1 MWRELQVW
9 DKEKPVNF
17 VLMSQTLLFVQVI
30 NLSGSRIVIL
40 CGEKKNDKSQRKKG
54 DNLSSIRYTV
64 GQLWVTKLITKL

>member
-1 MWRELQVW
+1 MQVR

-40 CGEKKNDKSQRKKG
+40 REKNDKSQRKKE
-54 DNLSSIRYTV
+54 DNLSSIRYTA
-64 GQLWVTKLITKL
+64 GQL

>member
-40 CGEKKNDKSQRKKG
+40 CEKKWQESEEER
-54 DNLSSIRYTV
+54 R
-64 GQLWVTKLITKL
+64 